1 MSPDGIHP
9 QIALQI
15 RVRVIDP
22 GVDHGHNHIARV
34 DLSVPGLRGGNLRH
48 VPLLRPEWIRW
59 RRRIDMNHIVGFGV
73 QHGVVSAITGDGS
86 NWIWRWNHSRR
97 GLTPESDNHTAR
109 MEGQFRIA
117 DGDYSD
123 IVALLA
129 LSQKCHSADAQ

>member
-48 VPLLRPEWIRW
+48 VPLLRLEWIRR
-59 RRRIDMNHIVGFGV
+59 RRRIDV
-73 QHGVVSAITGDGS
+73 
-86 NWIWRWNHSRR
+86 
-97 GLTPESDNHTAR
+97 
-109 MEGQFRIA
+109 
-117 DGDYSD
+117 
-123 IVALLA
+123 
-129 LSQKCHSADAQ
+129 